1 MRIVKFIA
9 IGIAVLAALLV
20 GIGFLLPSAY
30 DVSRSVEIK
39 APPEKVYALI
49 ADPRE
54 WKKWSVWNQRDPA
67 MKITYSGPPAGPGAK
82 WAWESKSEGTGE
94 MTFLKAEAN
103 RSLEYRLAFK
113 DFATTSDGALSLQPA
128 GPGTRVTWRMTGDVG
143 NHPVRR
149 YFAALM
155 DRMVGPDFESGLA
168 NLKALAEKS

>member
-1 MRIVKFIA
+1 MRVVKYIV
-9 IGIAVLAALLV
+9 IGIAVLAVLLI
-20 GIGFLLPSAY
+20 GIGYLLPSAY

-39 APPEKVYALI
+39 AAPEKVYAFI

-67 MKITYSGPPAGPGAK
+67 MKIVYSGPPAGPGAK

-113 DFATTSDGALSLQPA
+113 DFATTSDGALLLQPV

-155 DRMVGPDFESGLA
+155 DRMVGPDFENGLA